1 MDRESG
7 DDDAFLLVTVVE
19 VLASWSK
26 SEETASATVERG
38 ALLVLLQRDRA
49 GERQES
55 SVLVLEGKVRGSMRI
70 DVQAWMGEGVKVPQ

>member
-1 MDRESG
+1 MDRERG
-7 DDDAFLLVTVVE
+7 DDDAVRLVTIIV

-26 SEETASATVERG
+26 NDDTASATVERG

-55 SVLVLEGKVRGSMRI
+55 SVLVLVGKVRGFMGI
-70 DVQAWMGEGVKVPQ
+70 DVQAWMGESVKVPQ